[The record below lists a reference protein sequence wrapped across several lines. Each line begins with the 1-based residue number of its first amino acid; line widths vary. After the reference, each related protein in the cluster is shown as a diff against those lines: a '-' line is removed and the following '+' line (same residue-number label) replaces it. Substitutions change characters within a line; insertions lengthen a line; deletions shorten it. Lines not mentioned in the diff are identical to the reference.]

1 MHTECIFWKTI
12 ALSMEENGY
21 ICTLFQIEN
30 RAVVMSG
37 GVFVRSRPQYGLL

>member
-1 MHTECIFWKTI
+1 MLTECIFWKTI

-30 RAVVMSG
+30 RAVVFFLVIECGS
-37 GVFVRSRPQYGLL
+37 L